1 MYFAKFT
8 SFKKNNLKFVTTRIT
23 LVKNL
28 GICCWEKNVTLSW
41 LIFPLVSLKFTNL
54 LSWLNFHL
62 FFWSSFWQILLNY
75 FSLLWIFIGFMAIY
89 HLTCGYV
96 LWCGLIRLLLLSHF
110 SRVRPC
116 APPQTAAHEAPP
128 ALRFSRQEHWS
139 GLPFP
144 SPVRESE
151 KGEWSRSVVSDSRRP
166 HGPQPTRLL
175 RPWDFPGSIRLL
187 LTGLRFLSLLWHS
200 PSFRTGILSS
210 VLPAPAPLQLHLSWM
225 WRQTLEKVF

>member
-128 ALRFSRQEHWS
+128 ALRFSGKS
-139 GLPFP
+139 TGVGCPFLLQC
-144 SPVRESE
+144 VRVKRESE
-151 KGEWSRSVVSDSRRP
+151 VAQSCPTLGDPTDRSP
-166 HGPQPTRLL
+166 
-175 RPWDFPGSIRLL
+175 PGSSVPGISQARLGYCSRVYAFFPCCDIHLLSGQGFCLLYCLL
-187 LTGLRFLSLLWHS
+187 LHLC
-200 PSFRTGILSS
+200 SS
-210 VLPAPAPLQLHLSWM
+210 I
-225 WRQTLEKVF
+225 